1 MIFASRSPKKQE
13 NYWLQTC
20 RVHKLVKLGF
30 CPQLD
35 ETEMPMPA
43 RECSCSDP
51 IGEFQSEFLRGFK
64 QQRPQVLTLSF
75 FPATVV
81 HSCQHLLSLGKQ
93 TGVQFPDGVYTI
105 NADGKGPVNTY
116 CDMSRDGG
124 GWTLLVTSHTNTW
137 TAKNLRKRNQNKPT
151 LNGDFS
157 ILYKADV
164 IKNSLN
170 VGGEWFEYRI
180 EGNERGKRGPCYRF
194 GNILGNYR
202 FCSKS
207 REVKCLDA
215 YLIW

>member
-1 MIFASRSPKKQE
+1 
-13 NYWLQTC
+13 
-20 RVHKLVKLGF
+20 
-30 CPQLD
+30 
-35 ETEMPMPA
+35 MPA

-51 IGEFQSEFLRGFK
+51 IGQFQSEFLRGFK

-105 NADGKGPVNTY
+105 NPDGKGPVNTY

>member
-1 MIFASRSPKKQE
+1 MIR
-13 NYWLQTC
+13 
-20 RVHKLVKLGF
+20 LVNFNQNFFEG
-30 CPQLD
+30 
-35 ETEMPMPA
+35 
-43 RECSCSDP
+43 SSNSDLNATS
-51 IGEFQSEFLRGFK
+51 IA
-64 QQRPQVLTLSF
+64 LTPSF
-75 FPATVV
+75 FPATAV

-105 NADGKGPVNTY
+105 NPDGKGPVNTY